1 MFDIA
6 GAIDIHVHAGPEL
19 FTRLGDAFDVAR
31 RAREAGMA
39 GLVLKCHHESTVARA
54 YFTRKAV
61 DGIEVWGG
69 ITLNQ
74 FVGGINP
81 VAVAAAL
88 NSGAKF
94 IWMPTM
100 HADHHIKLMGAGTY
114 GIPTMT
120 LSKGATI
127 TEGIT
132 VLDRDGNLTAETQ
145 QIIRMAAL
153 SGAVLATAHLSEIE
167 IRAVAQA
174 CRDNGAKC
182 VITHAFFPRHTIE
195 FLTEMADLG
204 AIIEISAVVSYPM
217 ARHLMPGMS
226 LAMARDLIRA
236 VSADRAVISTDSGTI
251 HNPWPPDILRAFL
264 NSMIAV
270 GISPRGAHQ
279 NGRRPAAKA
288 FGCVKSE
295 PDPILGSRRGPDG

>member
-1 MFDIA
+1 MVDIS

-19 FTRLGDAFDVAR
+19 FTRLGDAFEIAR

-39 GLVLKCHHESTVARA
+39 GIVLKCHHESTVSRA

-61 DGIEVWGG
+61 EGIDVWGG

-88 NSGAKF
+88 DSGAKF
-94 IWMPTM
+94 VWMPTM
-100 HADHHIKLMGAGTY
+100 HADHHIKLLGAGTY
-114 GIPTMT
+114 GVPTMT

-132 VLDRDGNLTAETQ
+132 VLGKDGKLTADAQ
-145 QIIRMAAL
+145 QVIRMVAL
-153 SGAVLATAHLSEIE
+153 AGAVLATAHLSEIE
-167 IRAVAQA
+167 IRAVVGA
-174 CRDNGAKC
+174 CRENGAKC
-182 VITHAFFPRHTIE
+182 VVTHAFFPRHTIE
-195 FLTEMADLG
+195 FLAEMAELG
-204 AIIEISAVVSYPM
+204 AVIEISAVVAYPM

-226 LAMARDLIRA
+226 LAMARDLIKA
-236 VSADRAVISTDSGTI
+236 VGADRVVISTDSGQI

-270 GISPRGAHQ
+270 GI
-279 NGRRPAAKA
+279 PAADLRKM
-288 FGCVKSE
+288 VIDQ
-295 PDPILGSRRGPDG
+295 PRNLLGL

>member
-1 MFDIA
+1 VFDIA

-19 FTRLGDAFDVAR
+19 FTRLGDAFDIAE
-31 RAREAGMA
+31 RARDAGMA

-61 DGIEVWGG
+61 DGIQVWGG

-88 NSGAKF
+88 DSGAKF
-94 IWMPTM
+94 VWMPTM
-100 HADHHIKLMGAGTY
+100 HADHHIKLLGAGTY
-114 GIPTMT
+114 GVPTMT

-127 TEGIT
+127 TSGIT
-132 VLDRDGNLTAETQ
+132 VLDADGKLTSETV
-145 QIIRMAAL
+145 QIIQMVAL
-153 SGAVLATAHLSEIE
+153 SGAVLATAHLSETE
-167 IRAVAQA
+167 IRAVVTA

-182 VITHAFFPRHTIE
+182 VVTHAFFPRHTIE
-195 FLTEMADLG
+195 FLSEMAELG
-204 AIIEISAVVSYPM
+204 AVIEISAVVSYPM

-236 VSADRAVISTDSGTI
+236 IGADRAVISTDSGQI

-270 GISPRGAHQ
+270 GIPESDLEKMVKEQPR
-279 NGRRPAAKA
+279 RL
-288 FGCVKSE
+288 
-295 PDPILGSRRGPDG
+295 LGL